1 MSILNEILR
10 NKREE
15 LRNTKIR
22 TPLADLKARVRDMEP
37 AIPFKDAIARNNQ
50 GSIRL
55 IAEVKKA
62 SPSKGIIRQDFD
74 IERIISIYNK
84 KDVSAISIIT
94 ESRYFAGNINLL
106 QSARKMTRKPLL
118 RKDFIFDEYQIYEAR
133 VYGADAVLL
142 IVAALERFQL
152 YDLYSLAKELSLECL
167 VEVHNLKELDTAL
180 YCDVEIIGINNR
192 NLSTLEVDISTTKNL
207 IKDIP
212 QNKVTVSESG
222 IDSYVQV
229 KELEELGVDAILVG
243 TSIMESP
250 DIERKIDELMG
261 KE

>member
-1 MSILNEILR
+1 MSILDEILR

-22 TPLADLKARVRDMEP
+22 TPLPDLKARVRDMEP
-37 AIPFKDAIARNNQ
+37 ALPFKDAIARNNQ

-62 SPSKGIIRQDFD
+62 SPSKGIIREDFD
-74 IERIISIYNK
+74 IDSIISIYNK

-94 ESRYFAGNINLL
+94 EGKFFSGDLNFIQR
-106 QSARKMTRKPLL
+106 ARGRTRKPLL
-118 RKDFIFDEYQIYEAR
+118 RKDFIFDEYQIYESRA
-133 VYGADAVLL
+133 YGADAVLL
-142 IVAALERFQL
+142 IVAALERPQL
-152 YDLYSLAKELSLECL
+152 YDLYALAGELSLDCL

-180 YCDVEIIGINNR
+180 YCNAEVIGINNR
-192 NLSTLEVDISTTKNL
+192 DLSTLEVDISITKNL

-212 QNKVTVSESG
+212 EDKVVVSESG
-222 IDSYVQV
+222 IESYMHV

-250 DIERKIDELMG
+250 DIEKKIDELMG
-261 KE
+261 KG